1 MMRYIV
7 KRRPRPPVSPEVP
20 CFATLDQ
27 ADRAALLGQSQ
38 QKTFKRGDALAVQGQ
53 AGSCLFLL
61 LDGECSVSVAG
72 PDGAARKVVDL
83 GPGDYFG
90 EKSLLQR
97 EIRSATVTASTPTR
111 ALLIQAATLEKL
123 ELRSK
128 LVISDD

>member
-1 MMRYIV
+1 M
-7 KRRPRPPVSPEVP
+7 
-20 CFATLDQ
+20 
-27 ADRAALLGQSQ
+27 
-38 QKTFKRGDALAVQGQ
+38 
-53 AGSCLFLL
+53 
-61 LDGECSVSVAG
+61 
-72 PDGAARKVVDL
+72 DL

-128 LVISDD
+128 LVISDDAALARGRGCVYGDGMDVFDALRKAPRPVPRSRTAQRIPPSGSKQGVHVKCFLPNSYFLKV